1 MIEEVNFDGLLK
13 ISCST
18 MPTGLASWLFV
29 DYFDSE
35 RSELV
40 FLGRGRIA
48 VTAEAVAD
56 ILDLPNGGDQVKY
69 ELDVDAINF
78 MQNKYDIVHGSAP
91 KIEEIMER
99 IKKNRSANENQVGSW
114 KTLLQRLASMC

>member
-1 MIEEVNFDGLLK
+1 
-13 ISCST
+13 

-29 DYFDSE
+29 DCFDSE

-48 VTAEAVAD
+48 VTAEAIAD
-56 ILDLPNGGDQVKY
+56 ILDLPYGGDQVKY
-69 ELDVDAINF
+69 EVDVDAINF
-78 MQNKYDIVHGSAP
+78 MQNKYDIIHGSAP

>member
-1 MIEEVNFDGLLK
+1 MALCGLFWFWEVR
-13 ISCST
+13 
-18 MPTGLASWLFV
+18 TGVSREGF
-29 DYFDSE
+29 
-35 RSELV
+35 
-40 FLGRGRIA
+40 A
-48 VTAEAVAD
+48 VTAKAVAD

-69 ELDVDAINF
+69 ELDVDAINI
-78 MQNKYDIVHGSAP
+78 MQNKYDIIHGSAP

>member
-18 MPTGLASWLFV
+18 MSTGLASWLFV
-29 DYFDSE
+29 DSFDSE

-40 FLGRGRIA
+40 FPGRGRIA

-78 MQNKYDIVHGSAP
+78 MQNKYDIIHGSSP

-99 IKKNRSANENQVGSW
+99 IKKNRSANENQVGS
-114 KTLLQRLASMC
+114 

>member
-29 DYFDSE
+29 DCFDSE

-40 FLGRGRIA
+40 FPGRGRIA

-78 MQNKYDIVHGSAP
+78 MQNKYDIIHGSAL

-99 IKKNRSANENQVGSW
+99 IKKSRSANENHVGS
-114 KTLLQRLASMC
+114 